1 MQVGFTFY
9 LLQTTKKE
17 RRHLHLVELGVLPL
31 VHGDRAHEGEVH
43 AEAAV
48 LSAALQTDPDAVGDR
63 HPLRVVG
70 AALETP
76 LKYMSILYV
85 SSGQISIS

>member
-1 MQVGFTFY
+1 MEVGFTFY

-31 VHGDRAHEGEVH
+31 VHGDRAHEGEVD

-48 LSAALQTDPDAVGDR
+48 LSAALQADPDAVG
-63 HPLRVVG
+63 HGNPLRVVG
-70 AALETP
+70 AAFEAP
-76 LKYMSILYV
+76 LK
-85 SSGQISIS
+85 GE

>member
-1 MQVGFTFY
+1 MEVGFTFY

-48 LSAALQTDPDAVGDR
+48 LSAALQTDPDAVRDG

-76 LKYMSILYV
+76 LKCI
-85 SSGQISIS
+85 